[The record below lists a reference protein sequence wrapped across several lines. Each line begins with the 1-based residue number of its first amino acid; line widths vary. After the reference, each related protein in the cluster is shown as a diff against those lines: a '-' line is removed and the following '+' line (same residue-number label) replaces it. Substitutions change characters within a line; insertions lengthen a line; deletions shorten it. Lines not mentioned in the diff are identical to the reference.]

1 MIDLNKIQQYRES
14 EPDKFYDNL
23 TRRLDE
29 ILISENFGLKF
40 FDLFQK
46 SKIDFSIHFKENP
59 KIPYHKVFSPFK
71 IDEFHFVILFCF
83 EGKIF
88 APNDNSG
95 MGFLC
100 PPGAPFLFPIITAFI
115 KFHDGFYTFLI
126 NQGINPLVNE
136 YNVFPPHFFNRY
148 AYPDKDKDFQ
158 LNTDQLTQAIYKF
171 FSINN
176 INKLTSN
183 TKILAQNEYERL
195 KENHSINLPCVWR
208 EGVTFCQPFC
218 NNKVYMN
225 KTFLAYN
232 SSNPKRKLQ
241 KDQLE
246 AIDAEMKKLYK
257 ENICSDFPFQKMDWQ
272 QNLKLLENLLDSDE
286 K

>member
-1 MIDLNKIQQYRES
+1 MIDLNKIRQYREAD
-14 EPDKFYDNL
+14 PDKFYGIL
-23 TRRLDE
+23 TKRLDE
-29 ILISENFGLKF
+29 IFFSENFALQF
-40 FDLFQK
+40 FDLIKK
-46 SKIDFSIHFKENP
+46 SHIDFSTHFKENP

-71 IDEFHFVILFCF
+71 IDEFHFVFQFCF
-83 EGKIF
+83 EGKIIP
-88 APNDNSG
+88 PNDYSG
-95 MGFLC
+95 MSFLC
-100 PPGAPFLFPIITAFI
+100 PPGAPFLFPVITAFI
-115 KFHDGFYTFLI
+115 EFHDGFYTFLI
-126 NQGINPLVNE
+126 NQGITPQENE

-148 AYPDKDKDFQ
+148 AYPDKDNDFQ

-183 TKILAQNEYERL
+183 TKILTQNEYERL

-208 EGVTFCQPFC
+208 EGVTFCEPFC
-218 NNKVYMN
+218 NNRVYMN

-232 SSNPKRKLQ
+232 SSNPKRKLR
-241 KDQLE
+241 KDQVE
-246 AIDAEMKKLYK
+246 PIIAEIKNLD
-257 ENICSDFPFQKMDWQ
+257 EIICSDFPFQKMDWQ